1 MPGKAT
7 VVTNYPAFVEVF
19 ASDGWRIANGS
30 MTLWGDY
37 TIMTIYKT
45 MGGGSFDYN
54 ETGLKFLIS
63 AEYAID
69 E

>member
-1 MPGKAT
+1 
-7 VVTNYPAFVEVF
+7 
-19 ASDGWRIANGS
+19 

-37 TIMTIYKT
+37 TIMMIYKT
-45 MGGGSFDYN
+45 MLGGSFDYN